1 MIIMLKY
8 FSSPC
13 YIIKIFYMAQFQ
25 NAFLFLTNKI
35 YTVKNIFDENISLK
49 KTSMVVG
56 KIAPPPSSDPAAN
69 K

>member
-1 MIIMLKY
+1 
-8 FSSPC
+8 
-13 YIIKIFYMAQFQ
+13 MAQFQ

-49 KTSMVVG
+49 KTPMVVG
-56 KIAPPPSSDPAAN
+56 KIAPPPPLSSDPAAN